1 MPVSLG
7 ENVEA
12 TQKQW
17 LLWKG
22 ENQEG
27 VASWK
32 KVFQGRERDPL
43 WQMLWLSQVQCQGH
57 HNVKC
62 DSKI

>member
-1 MPVSLG
+1 MPVNLG
-7 ENVEA
+7 EKVEA

-27 VASWK
+27 MVFWK
-32 KVFQGRERDPL
+32 KYFKEEKGIQYG
-43 WQMLWLSQVQCQGH
+43 
-57 HNVKC
+57 KC
-62 DSKI
+62 CG